1 MKSQESER
9 IIKMS
14 KLKQRLNNYI
24 EASKIEINN
33 ENIQETVRL
42 IKKQLDSG
50 AFENLVHNRVSVYH
64 IESFYRDNGNDK
76 FELRG

>member
-1 MKSQESER
+1 
-9 IIKMS
+9 MS

-33 ENIQETVRL
+33 EDIQETIRL
-42 IKKQLDSG
+42 IKKQLDSCE
-50 AFENLVHNRVSVYH
+50 FENLVHNRVSVYH

-76 FELRG
+76 LELRE

>member
-24 EASKIEINN
+24 EESKIEINN

-42 IKKQLDSG
+42 IKKQLDTV

>member
-1 MKSQESER
+1 
-9 IIKMS
+9 MS
-14 KLKQRLNNYI
+14 KLKQKLNNYI

-42 IKKQLDSG
+42 IKKQLDTGSDSL
-50 AFENLVHNRVSVYH
+50 ENFVHNRISVYH
-64 IESFYRDNGNDK
+64 IESFYRDNENDK

>member
-1 MKSQESER
+1 MKYQLKN
-9 IIKMS
+9 KMS

-33 ENIQETVRL
+33 ENIQETIRL
-42 IKKQLDSG
+42 IKKQLDTG
-50 AFENLVHNRVSVYH
+50 ADSLENLVHNRVSVYH

-76 FELRG
+76 YELR

>member
-1 MKSQESER
+1 
-9 IIKMS
+9 MS

-42 IKKQLDSG
+42 IKKQLDTG
-50 AFENLVHNRVSVYH
+50 AFEKFVHNRVSVYLSSS
-64 IESFYRDNGNDK
+64 I
-76 FELRG
+76 L